1 MIANSRTQKG
11 LKTKSEDISKS
22 PINFIEKVE
31 EIVEIALVTTS
42 AHHGKKFLFHKTRG
56 AYRQQALESLLDY
69 ASEHKAKCVY
79 TVQWRAMNET
89 ELHTSYF
96 SAPNIQA
103 ALDKFFFG
111 RDLHSITVFSVSLN
125 PFLKKWRPTVSIF
138 KSRSEGLF
146 KSKGSKHF
154 GYACPVTSK
163 DDVKRFIEE
172 LKIEHH
178 SARHFYFAYRL
189 GFNGGR
195 YRLSDDGEPN
205 NSAGP
210 QF

>member
-1 MIANSRTQKG
+1 MEADEY
-11 LKTKSEDISKS
+11 L
-22 PINFIEKVE
+22 
-31 EIVEIALVTTS
+31 
-42 AHHGKKFLFHKTRG
+42 
-56 AYRQQALESLLDY
+56 SL
-69 ASEHKAKCVY
+69 
-79 TVQWRAMNET
+79 
-89 ELHTSYF
+89 
-96 SAPNIQA
+96 
-103 ALDKFFFG
+103 
-111 RDLHSITVFSVSLN
+111 
-125 PFLKKWRPTVSIF
+125 

-178 SARHFYFAYRL
+178 SARHFCFAYRL
-189 GFNGGR
+189 GFNGDR

-210 QF
+210 PILGVLKSYNLTYSLIVVVRYFGGTKLGVGGLIEAYREAGVAAIENGTIIKCFRSRKYKVIYPYSRMGDVMNVLKRASISPENTDFQLECSLEITLRESVANSIAKSLSGISEVELTILSED

>member
-1 MIANSRTQKG
+1 MIANSENKKRIENEIRGYFGNHQ
-11 LKTKSEDISKS
+11 
-22 PINFIEKVE
+22 INFIEEKLE
-31 EIVEIALVTTS
+31 GIVEIALVTTS

-69 ASEHKAKCVY
+69 ISEHKAKECVY

-125 PFLKKWRPTVSIF
+125 PIS
-138 KSRSEGLF
+138 
-146 KSKGSKHF
+146 
-154 GYACPVTSK
+154 
-163 DDVKRFIEE
+163 
-172 LKIEHH
+172 
-178 SARHFYFAYRL
+178 
-189 GFNGGR
+189 
-195 YRLSDDGEPN
+195 
-205 NSAGP
+205 
-210 QF
+210 